1 MEAVNGIGA
10 SGLGAS
16 LTSATQSSL
25 GKEDFLKLP
34 VAQLAHQDPLSPMEN
49 QEFVAQLAQFSSL
62 EQMTNVNSNLQLL
75 QVAQASMTN
84 SQIASLIGKNVEVR
98 SDQVRLLGSGRAA
111 VNFDLGATAKEVEIR
126 ILDANGNTVRTLKEG
141 GKTAGLNSVQWDGKD
156 NLGNVLPP
164 ANYKVEVSAK
174 DSNGNAVA
182 ASTRFEGMVSGV
194 SFEQGIP
201 LLEINGAKVSVGDV
215 LTVRQAPA
223 TQQGGAST
231 P

>member
-25 GKEDFLKLP
+25 GKEDFLKLL

-98 SDQVRLLGSGRAA
+98 SDQVRLLGGVRHGETQGGPVAI
-111 VNFDLGATAKEVEIR
+111 EV
-126 ILDANGNTVRTLKEG
+126 GNTEWPKWEQVMS
-141 GKTAGLNSVQWDGKD
+141 ADPVD
-156 NLGNVLPP
+156 P
-164 ANYKVEVSAK
+164 VE
-174 DSNGNAVA
+174 
-182 ASTRFEGMVSGV
+182 
-194 SFEQGIP
+194 
-201 LLEINGAKVSVGDV
+201 L
-215 LTVRQAPA
+215 
-223 TQQGGAST
+223 
-231 P
+231 

>member
-1 MEAVNGIGA
+1 MRENHA
-10 SGLGAS
+10 LREE
-16 LTSATQSSL
+16 LRR
-25 GKEDFLKLP
+25 KEGEL
-34 VAQLAHQDPLSPMEN
+34 QDHRER
-49 QEFVAQLAQFSSL
+49 E
-62 EQMTNVNSNLQLL
+62 
-75 QVAQASMTN
+75 
-84 SQIASLIGKNVEVR
+84 
-98 SDQVRLLGSGRAA
+98 
-111 VNFDLGATAKEVEIR
+111 
-126 ILDANGNTVRTLKEG
+126 RTLKEG